1 MDQSRSEY
9 LLGDQAGR
17 DMLNP
22 FNKMRGFTLIELM
35 VAVAIFALLLTLGS
49 RAFTAWIQN
58 QQIRTGAES
67 VLNGMQLAR
76 GEAVKRNA
84 SAMFVLCDLAAGKTG
99 SSWDVLVAASAT
111 AAAQACGPDL
121 AGTGWERVQQRSGQ
135 EGSRNAVVATTGA
148 PAVNAVAFNGFGRVV
163 TLATLPLSAN
173 PIVQP
178 ITQVDVSNPVLGAC
192 ETVALPGARCLSI
205 TVGAGGNLRMC
216 DPSPNLVATDP
227 RHC

>member
-35 VAVAIFALLLTLGS
+35 VAVAIFGLLLTLGS
-49 RAFTAWIQN
+49 RSFTAWIQN

-121 AGTGWERVQQRSGQ
+121 VRERGGSGC
-135 EGSRNAVVATTGA
+135 SSVRDKRA
-148 PAVNAVAFNGFGRVV
+148 RVMQW
-163 TLATLPLSAN
+163 LLPLARR
-173 PIVQP
+173 QLMRLLL
-178 ITQVDVSNPVLGAC
+178 TGLDVSS
-192 ETVALPGARCLSI
+192 LSRPCRSRPI
-205 TVGAGGNLRMC
+205 Q
-216 DPSPNLVATDP
+216 
-227 RHC
+227 